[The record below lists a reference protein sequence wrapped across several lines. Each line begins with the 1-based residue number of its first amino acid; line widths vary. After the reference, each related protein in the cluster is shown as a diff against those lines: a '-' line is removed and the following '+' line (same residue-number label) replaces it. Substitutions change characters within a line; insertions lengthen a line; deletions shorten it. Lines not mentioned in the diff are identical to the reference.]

1 MKEAVQDVTNDQ
13 AAQKSWPG
21 LSLFKTSFGG
31 ASSPKA
37 SESQAEAN
45 QKGSQPTTGADK
57 P

>member
-1 MKEAVQDVTNDQ
+1 VTNDQ

-31 ASSPKA
+31 ASSPKT